1 VVTLPDQHAGQKQ
14 QHKDKSFERV
24 EQFKYLGTT
33 LTYQNSIHVE
43 WNFDM
48 SEQNEVREC
57 LLLSGAQSFVLQV
70 AIQKYKD

>member
-1 VVTLPDQHAGQKQ
+1 M
-14 QHKDKSFERV
+14 V

>member
-1 VVTLPDQHAGQKQ
+1 MG
-14 QHKDKSFERV
+14 
-24 EQFKYLGTT
+24 GTV
-33 LTYQNSIHVE
+33 QVFGNKIPNSILHE

-57 LLLSGAQSFVLQV
+57 LLFIGAQSFVLQA

>member
-1 VVTLPDQHAGQKQ
+1 VVTFPDQHAGQNQ
-14 QHKDKSFERV
+14 QHKDKSFERM

-33 LTYQNSIHVE
+33 LTYQNSIQEE

-57 LLLSGAQSFVLQV
+57 LLLIGAKSFILQV
-70 AIQKYKD
+70 ANEKYKD